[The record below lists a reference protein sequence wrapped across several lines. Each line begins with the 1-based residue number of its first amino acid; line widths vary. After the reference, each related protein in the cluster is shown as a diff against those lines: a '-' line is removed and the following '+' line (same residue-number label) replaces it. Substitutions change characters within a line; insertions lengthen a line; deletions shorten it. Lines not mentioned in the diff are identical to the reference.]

1 MHIAAAN
8 PLALRGEDLDPAM
21 VERERSIAAEK
32 AAETGKPTEIVQK
45 MVDGAIA
52 KFRKENALL
61 SQLFVID
68 NKTRIEDV
76 VAGEGKKAGAT
87 IAIQDYVRFQ
97 LGEGIEKKE
106 SDFAAEVAAA
116 AGKPEPVQA

>member
-1 MHIAAAN
+1 
-8 PLALRGEDLDPAM
+8 
-21 VERERSIAAEK
+21 
-32 AAETGKPTEIVQK
+32 

-52 KFRKENALL
+52 KFRKENALM

-68 NKTRIEDV
+68 NKTKIEDV
-76 VAGEGKKAGAT
+76 VAAEAKTAGAD
-87 IAIQDYVRFQ
+87 IALKDYVRFQ

-116 AGKPEPVQA
+116 AGTA